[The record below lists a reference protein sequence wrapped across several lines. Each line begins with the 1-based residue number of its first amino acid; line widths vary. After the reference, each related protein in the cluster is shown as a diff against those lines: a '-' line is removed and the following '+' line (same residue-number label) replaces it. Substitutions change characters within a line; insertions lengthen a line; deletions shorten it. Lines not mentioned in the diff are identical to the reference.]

1 MEQWANHFPFLQSS
15 SHQQPFCIALQSPQ
29 LKCSAMQAR
38 QVSPLHIC
46 DDRYKKTKSNVMALW
61 LSGIKLLVPK
71 IAKSPKTHCA
81 FRFKSQESQAF
92 AQDVQTRFKTSW
104 TQLSKQNQGPTT
116 LMPPLE
122 LQAKVT
128 PLGEL
133 AV

>member
-1 MEQWANHFPFLQSS
+1 MGKPFSFSAIFFSS
-15 SHQQPFCIALQSPQ
+15 TTILHCIAESPAEM
-29 LKCSAMQAR
+29 LRDASATIFAIR
-38 QVSPLHIC
+38 
-46 DDRYKKTKSNVMALW
+46 
-61 LSGIKLLVPK
+61 
-71 IAKSPKTHCA
+71 AKSPKTHCA